1 MGLGKTLTTIALIS
15 STLDAMAT
23 TAVDEPPAGP
33 STSVEEYNKITLIVT
48 PKSSKFPIL
57 EFAERP

>member
-23 TAVDEPPAGP
+23 TAVDDASAEVLTP
-33 STSVEEYNKITLIVT
+33 VEEYNKVTLIVT

>member
-23 TAVDEPPAGP
+23 TAVDEASAEVLTP
-33 STSVEEYNKITLIVT
+33 VEEYNKVTLIVT

>member
-23 TAVDEPPAGP
+23 TAADEASAGVLTP
-33 STSVEEYNKITLIVT
+33 VEEHNKVTLIVT